1 LTKSANRAL
10 TIGFYVNWDERSFDS
25 LKLALPY
32 LDWLIPA
39 WLNLQGSNLELKTEV
54 DWRVLNLV
62 SKKKPSL
69 LILPMIQNAF
79 EGKWEG
85 PPAAQ
90 LLADSVSRSRLVDKI
105 LNLVATYQF
114 KGITIDFEDLPADAH
129 KDFQTFLAE
138 LSASLHERGL
148 VLVLAVPFSDSNWP
162 YETYATIADFLLLM
176 AYDEHYPEGS
186 PGSIAGRKWFTD
198 NLDKQM
204 KILRPDRTI
213 ISIGNYGY
221 DWVDAHS
228 AESITFQ
235 DAMSLAKKS
244 LAPIEVD
251 PSSQNPHFSF
261 SENGDRHNVWFL
273 NAKTAYNQIQAAEFY
288 RPAGYALWRLGAE
301 DPAVWAVLG
310 RPHDAPARD

>member
-1 LTKSANRAL
+1 
-10 TIGFYVNWDERSFDS
+10 
-25 LKLALPY
+25 
-32 LDWLIPA
+32 
-39 WLNLQGSNLELKTEV
+39 
-54 DWRVLNLV
+54 
-62 SKKKPSL
+62 
-69 LILPMIQNAF
+69 MIQNAF

-90 LLADSVSRSRLVDKI
+90 LLADSVSRSRLMDKI

-235 DAMSLAKKS
+235 DAMKKWWSLLPLVVVQRFCYRQLLYWVA
-244 LAPIEVD
+244 IR
-251 PSSQNPHFSF
+251 SSAAAIKGKIVGWGKLQRTGKVVFVNPAL
-261 SENGDRHNVWFL
+261 ERE
-273 NAKTAYNQIQAAEFY
+273 AEI
-288 RPAGYALWRLGAE
+288 RRQ
-301 DPAVWAVLG
+301 
-310 RPHDAPARD
+310 RRSR